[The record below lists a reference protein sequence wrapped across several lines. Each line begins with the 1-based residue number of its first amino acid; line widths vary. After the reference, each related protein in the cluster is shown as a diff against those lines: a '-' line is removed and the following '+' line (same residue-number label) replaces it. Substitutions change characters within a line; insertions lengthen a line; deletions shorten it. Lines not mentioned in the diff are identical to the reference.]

1 MIRLLRGGE
10 PNMRILVA
18 EDDANQRHIV
28 ESLLTKWEY
37 EVLVVKDGA
46 QAWEVFQHE
55 NPPYLA
61 VLDWV
66 MPGIDGVTLCRK
78 IRKSIIDLPVYLILL
93 TALADQDNIVRG
105 LDAGANDYITKPF
118 DADELRARVQAGR
131 RVVES
136 QLALADRVRELEE
149 AFVHVKRP
157 QGLLPTCSY
166 CKKVRDDQEYWH
178 EIETYIAEHSELEF
192 THGVCPEC
200 EEKFLKP
207 ELEQAKCPGA
217 RTASDQTALTSQ
229 EILDIKEVSDHLNIP
244 ISTLYKL
251 VQERKLPAV
260 KIGKHW
266 RFQRKDIDCL
276 FQPEKR

>member
-1 MIRLLRGGE
+1 MWVLA
-10 PNMRILVA
+10 A
-18 EDDANQRHIV
+18 EDDADERCII
-28 ESLLTKWEY
+28 ESWLTKWGY
-37 EVLVVKDGA
+37 EVLAVENGN

-55 NPPYLA
+55 NPPCLA

-66 MPGIDGVTLCRK
+66 MPGIDGVSLCQK
-78 IRKSIIDLPVYLILL
+78 IRKSIIDFPIYLILL
-93 TALADQDNIVRG
+93 TGLADQDNIVRG

-136 QLALADRVRELEE
+136 QLTLAERVREFEE
-149 AFVHVKRP
+149 AFLHIKRP
-157 QGLLPTCSY
+157 QGMVPTCSY
-166 CKKVRDDQEYWH
+166 CKKVRDDQKHWH
-178 EIETYIAEHSELEF
+178 EIETYIVEHSELEF

-207 ELEQAKCPGA
+207 GLEQARSLST

-229 EILDIKEVSDHLNIP
+229 EILDIKEVSDYLNIP
-244 ISTLYKL
+244 ISTIYKL